1 MLKNQNNGYFW
12 PSTHGTKVQNF
23 RNPIKYMSVDPE
35 FYADHYLQNNYN
47 LKSNCNKDMTRIRL
61 QVSSGKFL

>member
-1 MLKNQNNGYFW
+1 
-12 PSTHGTKVQNF
+12 
-23 RNPIKYMSVDPE
+23 MSVDSE